1 MNQDVFKVSQNRRPL
16 VAIIGRT
23 NVGKSTLF
31 NRLSGSGQALIS
43 EIENTTRDHNFAPA
57 SWGGRTFFLADTAGL
72 ADSKY
77 LRSAKAKSED
87 AILDKTQKGISKI
100 VKEADMVLFLV
111 DTKAGIL
118 PAEKS
123 LAQYLRQRPELAP
136 KIMLVANKADSPKWR
151 SEAATFNRLGLG
163 EPLIISASSGSG
175 LGDLLEEILERFKKL
190 KIKTLKENNDPVEEP
205 IKVCFLG
212 QPNVGKSSLL
222 NAILGYERAIVSP
235 IAHTTREP
243 QDTEI
248 TYGKQ
253 RIMLVDTAG
262 ISKNVH
268 KKESLEKYGAAK
280 SMHALRNSD
289 LALLMLDANDLAN
302 HQDTKLAEAAVSNK
316 KSLIILVNKW
326 DLIPKEEQDIKMFTR
341 KVFAKLPFVTYAPLM
356 FICARTGW
364 RVDKV
369 FEKIVEIDAARKRM
383 IPDEELDAF
392 LQRAVKAHL
401 PTKDR
406 GQRYPKLQYLRQ
418 VDNCPPTFKLRIGVK
433 QSLHDSYLRFL
444 ENRLREE
451 FNLTGTPLVI
461 FIKKTS

>member
-1 MNQDVFKVSQNRRPL
+1 MNQDIFKVSKKHRPL

-43 EIENTTRDHNFAPA
+43 EIENTTRDHNFASV

-77 LRSAKAKSED
+77 LRTAKAKSD
-87 AILDKTQKGISKI
+87 DLILDKTQKGISKI

-151 SEAATFNRLGLG
+151 GEAAAFNRLGLG
-163 EPLIISASSGSG
+163 EPMIISASSGSG
-175 LGDLLEEILERFKKL
+175 LGDLLEDILLRFKKL
-190 KIKTLKENNDPVEEP
+190 KVKTLKEDNTEKAEP

-248 TYGKQ
+248 VYKD
-253 RIMLVDTAG
+253 RDIKLIDTAG
-262 ISKNVH
+262 ISKNIH
-268 KKESLEKYGAAK
+268 KKETLEKYGAIK
-280 SMHALRNSD
+280 SMHSLRKSD
-289 LALLMLDANDLAN
+289 VALLMLDANDLAN
-302 HQDTKLAEAAVSNK
+302 HQDTKLAEAAVGNK

-326 DLIPKEEQDIKMFTR
+326 DLIPKEDQDIKMFAR
-341 KVFAKLPFVTYAPLM
+341 RVFAKLPFVTYVPLM

-369 FEKIVEIDAARKRM
+369 FETILEIDAARNRM
-383 IPDEELDAF
+383 IPDEDLASF
-392 LQRAVKAHL
+392 LERAVKAHL

-418 VDNCPPTFKLRIGVK
+418 VDTCPPTFKLRIGVK
-433 QSLHDSYLRFL
+433 QSLHDNYLRFL
-444 ENRLREE
+444 ENRLRAE